1 MLDKPPRTTSEC
13 DDGLRGYIPLVIV
26 GYLSKKFY
34 KSRFSAYFKEV
45 FSLTYIQS
53 YKQAFRGIL

>member
-13 DDGLRGYIPLVIV
+13 DDGLWGYIPLVIV

-34 KSRFSAYFKEV
+34 KSRFSAYFKED

-53 YKQAFRGIL
+53 YK